1 MGSDIVSL
9 CLVVGVNIKEFAN
22 QTSYLMGFFLFRRRA
37 TIQTV
42 SPATLH
48 GQANARA
55 TGCAY
60 IERFDRTAQ

>member
-9 CLVVGVNIKEFAN
+9 CLVAAINIKEFAN
-22 QTSYLMGFFLFRRRA
+22 QTPYRMGFFLFRRRA

>member
-1 MGSDIVSL
+1 MGSELFSYVW
-9 CLVVGVNIKEFAN
+9 VVAGKHKRMTI